1 MLGKF
6 LDPKRKCVRVFN
18 VNKYEIKS
26 SNILVCIY
34 ISYYLILLTFTS
46 KVAMLSK
53 AQVVGV
59 FTFFHYNAYA
69 FWAAIRDYLA
79 IEIKCWILPFRAGP
93 AAPDCSV
100 GRNSTVVLKISQ
112 HITSLVG

>member
-34 ISYYLILLTFTS
+34 ISYYLILLTFAS

-53 AQVVGV
+53 EQAVGV
-59 FTFFHYNAYA
+59 FTFFHYNA
-69 FWAAIRDYLA
+69 
-79 IEIKCWILPFRAGP
+79 
-93 AAPDCSV
+93 
-100 GRNSTVVLKISQ
+100 
-112 HITSLVG
+112 